1 MKLSG
6 VGTSAVAAFHAK
18 QAYERAR
25 AAGLAIQVGPGAVES
40 TRQDYEVKQAQV
52 WTDALAYDVFPE
64 VE

>member
-6 VGTSAVAAFHAK
+6 VGTSAVAALHAK

-25 AAGLAIQVGPGAVES
+25 TAGLAVQVGSGAVES
-40 TRQDYEVKQAQV
+40 TRQDFETKQAQV
-52 WTDALAYDVFPE
+52 WADAAAYDVFPE